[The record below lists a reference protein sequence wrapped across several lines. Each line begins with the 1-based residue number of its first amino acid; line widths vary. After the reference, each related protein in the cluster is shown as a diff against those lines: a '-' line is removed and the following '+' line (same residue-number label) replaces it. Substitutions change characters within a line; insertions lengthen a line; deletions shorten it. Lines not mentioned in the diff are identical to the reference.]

1 MDGIGLTGLLIG
13 LGILFVIIKIFSLP
27 IKIFIK
33 LLVNGIIGYVILVI
47 VNYFGVNI
55 GINVPITWVSSIL
68 CGIFGIPGALVLVL
82 YYKFL
87 V

>member
-1 MDGIGLTGLLIG
+1 MEGIGLAGLLIG
-13 LGILFVIIKIFSLP
+13 LAILFVIIKIFSLP
-27 IKIFIK
+27 IKIFVK
-33 LLVNGIIGYVILVI
+33 LLVNGIIGYVILLI
-47 VNYFGVNI
+47 VNYFGSNI
-55 GINVPITWVSSIL
+55 GVVVPITWVTSII